1 MNKPNNVVKVPTTL
15 GIDLF
20 KKWFIFL
27 KPFHGLT
34 DREIDI
40 IACFAKERYELSK
53 VISDE
58 VLLDKVVM
66 NEDTKKKVREEC
78 DVTLPH
84 FQVIMSKLKKSK
96 VIVDNKINPKFIPNF
111 KPGENAFQLLF
122 YFRLE
127 EYKSNDPE

>member
-1 MNKPNNVVKVPTTL
+1 MNKPNNIVKVPATL

-53 VISDE
+53 AINDE
-58 VLLDKVVM
+58 ALLDKVVM

-78 DVTLPH
+78 GITLPH
-84 FQVIMSKLKKSK
+84 FQVIMSKLKKGK
-96 VIVDNKINPKFIPNF
+96 VIIDNKLNPHYIPNF
-111 KPGENAFQLLF
+111 KPGDTSFSVLF
-122 YFRLE
+122 YYELKDE
-127 EYKSNDPE
+127 VQ

>member
-1 MNKPNNVVKVPTTL
+1 MNKPNNVVKVPATI

-53 VISDE
+53 AINDE
-58 VLLDKVVM
+58 ATLTDIIDVVLKNKKRILKDKK
-66 NEDTKKKVREEC
+66 DEC
-78 DVTLPH
+78 DCV
-84 FQVIMSKLKKSK
+84 
-96 VIVDNKINPKFIPNF
+96 
-111 KPGENAFQLLF
+111 
-122 YFRLE
+122 
-127 EYKSNDPE
+127 